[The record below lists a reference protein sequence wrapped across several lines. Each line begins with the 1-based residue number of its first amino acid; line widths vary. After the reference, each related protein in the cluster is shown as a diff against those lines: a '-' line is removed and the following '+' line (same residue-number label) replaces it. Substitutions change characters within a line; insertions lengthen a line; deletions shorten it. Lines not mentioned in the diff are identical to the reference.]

1 MNKNEAINNV
11 QMVLTNYEKASKQFF
26 IIHVISIFLS
36 VVLIAA
42 FAYSNTQAN
51 KFKEI
56 SIELTEKFKYDKS
69 SYLEQKTVDVKLELL
84 RAEIKVRYN
93 ISGILGGVILGIGIG
108 GLLNRKKRIAN
119 AQAIKSLIYLVNK
132 NP

>member
-1 MNKNEAINNV
+1 MNKNEALNNV
-11 QMVLTNYEKASKQFF
+11 QMVLTNYEKVSKQLF
-26 IIHVISIFLS
+26 IIQIISIFLS
-36 VVLIAA
+36 IVLIAA

-51 KFKEI
+51 KLKEI
-56 SIELTEKFKYDKS
+56 SIELTENFKHDKS
-69 SYLEQKTVDVKLELL
+69 SYLEQKAVDAKIELL

-119 AQAIKSLIYLVNK
+119 AQAMKSLIYLVNK
-132 NP
+132 KT